1 MASIHHYEKI
11 DNKTGKIPQLCQI
24 NLLSIDYRTKL
35 KKLLIGIC
43 QKSGDFWFQIIW
55 F

>member
-1 MASIHHYEKI
+1 LALVNHYEKN
-11 DNKTGKIPQLCQI
+11 DNKTGKITQLCQI
-24 NLLSIDYRTKL
+24 NLLSIDYRTNL

-43 QKSGDFWFQIIW
+43 KKSGDFWFQIIW